1 MTGAAVIP
9 ISDHPLRYAT
19 VNELHARPFPALEL
33 PSTAVYVAIKEPV
46 QAHNR
51 NRALDL
57 AHLHA
62 LLDRHGSAYPQPGA
76 THFQGPIGRSD
87 LKWESHT
94 EFVTY
99 TVFSPGL
106 SARPFDPAE
115 AEILPEDWL
124 AAAPGKR
131 LTSVL
136 IRVAEMPA
144 TEAELLA
151 QVDEWFVPESL
162 AVSRV
167 VDGAAVIAGD
177 FRIDPAGH
185 MRFAVFVQPGTGSR
199 RVGRIVQRLCEIET
213 YRAMSMLGLMRSRDL
228 SATLNALDP
237 RLSALVSNLD
247 NAEPAPEA
255 ALHDL
260 LTISAELESLAV
272 QFSFRFGATAAYE
285 AIVNQRIEVLREAR
299 IQGRQTFAE
308 FMMRRFDPAMRTVKS
323 AEGRLKAMAER
334 AQRAAELLRTRV
346 DVERSAQNQKLLE
359 SMDRRADLQL
369 RLQRTVEGLSVVAIS
384 YYAVNLCAYLVYPLT
399 EPLHLSHGMTMAILT
414 PLVVFAVWLGVRRI
428 RNHLE

>member
-1 MTGAAVIP
+1 MP

-19 VNELHARPFPALEL
+19 VNELHARPFPALEV
-33 PSTAVYVAIKEPV
+33 PSTAVYVAIKEPA
-46 QAHNR
+46 QAQNR
-51 NRALDL
+51 DRSKDL
-57 AHLHA
+57 EHLHA
-62 LLDRHGSAYPQPGA
+62 LLDRHGSAHPQPGA
-76 THFQGPIGRSD
+76 THFQGPIGRAEV
-87 LKWESHT
+87 KWESHT

-99 TVFSPGL
+99 TAFSRGL
-106 SARPFDPAE
+106 ARRPFDPAD
-115 AEILPEDWL
+115 AEVLPEEWL

-131 LTSVL
+131 LTSVMV
-136 IRVAEMPA
+136 RVAPMPA
-144 TEAELLA
+144 TEEELLA
-151 QVDEWFVPESL
+151 QVDDWFVPESL
-162 AVSRV
+162 AVARV
-167 VDGAAVIAGD
+167 VDGAAVVAGD

-185 MRFAVFVQPGTGSR
+185 MRFAVFVRPGTGSR

-228 SATLNALDP
+228 SARLNALDP
-237 RLSALVSNLD
+237 RLSALVSSLD

-285 AIVNQRIEVLREAR
+285 AIVNQRIEVLREER
-299 IQGRQTFAE
+299 IQGRQTFGE
-308 FMMRRFDPAMRTVKS
+308 FMMRRYDPAMRTVKS
-323 AEGRLKAMAER
+323 SDSRLKAMAER
-334 AQRAAELLRTRV
+334 AERAAELLRTRV

-384 YYAVNLCAYLVYPLT
+384 YYAVNLAAYLV
-399 EPLHLSHGMTMAILT
+399 EPLAHRLQLTHGALMAILT
-414 PLVVFAVWLGVRRI
+414 PVVVLGVWLMVRRI
-428 RNHLE
+428 RNHIS

>member
-1 MTGAAVIP
+1 MTANL
-9 ISDHPLRYAT
+9 DHPQRYAT
-19 VNELHARPFPALEL
+19 VNELHARPFPAVEV
-33 PSTAVYVAIKEPV
+33 PTTAVFVAIKEPT

-51 NRALDL
+51 DRSLDL
-57 AHLHA
+57 AHLLA
-62 LLDRHGSAYPQPGA
+62 LLDRNSTPHPQPGA
-76 THFQGPIGRSD
+76 THFQGPIGRAQ

-99 TVFSPGL
+99 TAFTKGMA
-106 SARPFDPAE
+106 ARPFDPAE

-124 AAAPGKR
+124 EQAPGRR
-131 LTSVL
+131 LTSVM
-136 IRVAEMPA
+136 IRVAPMPA

-151 QVDEWFVPESL
+151 LVDDWFVPESL

-185 MRFAVFVQPGTGSR
+185 MRFAVFVQPGTGPR

-213 YRAMSMLGLMRSRDL
+213 YRAMSMLGLMRSREL
-228 SATLNALDP
+228 SGRLNALDP
-237 RLSALVSNLD
+237 RLSALVSGLD

-260 LTISAELESLAV
+260 LTISSELESLAV

-285 AIVNQRIEVLREAR
+285 AIVNQRIEVLREQR
-299 IQGRQTFAE
+299 IEGRQTFAE
-308 FMMRRFDPAMRTVKS
+308 FMMRRYDPAMRTVKS
-323 AEGRLKAMAER
+323 AEVRLKAMAER
-334 AQRAAELLRTRV
+334 AERAAELLRTRV

-369 RLQRTVEGLSVVAIS
+369 RLQRTVEGLSTVAIS
-384 YYAVNLCAYLVYPLT
+384 YYAVNLAAYLAYPLT
-399 EPLHLSHGMTMAILT
+399 KPLGMTHGMTMAILT
-414 PLVVFAVWLGVRRI
+414 PIIVVAVWLGIRRI
-428 RNHLE
+428 RNHLD